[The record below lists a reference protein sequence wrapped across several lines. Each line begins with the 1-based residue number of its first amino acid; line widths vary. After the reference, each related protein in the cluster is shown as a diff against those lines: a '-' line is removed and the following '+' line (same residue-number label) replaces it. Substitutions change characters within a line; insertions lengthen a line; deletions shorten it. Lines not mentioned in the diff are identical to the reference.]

1 MDAPDRQT
9 SGYLTFLRR
18 AAEAPRSFSLFA
30 LVRGAA
36 ARALDKPPVGASRLP
51 SQDLIGLRQIPHVR
65 FPAPTLESVNFEAGK
80 GIVEGYWLGLTGP
93 MSPLP
98 LHLTEFAMIERRDAK
113 AQPFGDF
120 LHLLA
125 ERFLQLFYR
134 AWATSQPAVEADRPE
149 TDNFANYV
157 GRLSGANEGAGPDA
171 AFPANARLHY
181 AALFASRRSA
191 GAIEGGLSHLLGMAV
206 EIREFQPRWRDI
218 EAGDRTRL
226 GVRHHRLGDAIIG
239 ERVLLASDSFEVRI
253 TARDIGEFRHLQ
265 PSGRLFPVA
274 AEALDALT
282 PSHLEWNITLCL
294 AQREVLPARLNG
306 TAQLGW
312 SSWIGTAANENIRSD
327 VHLRRSALR
336 RKSRGTD

>member
-206 EIREFQPRWRDI
+206 EISRVPAALARYRSRGSNAVGSAPSPLGRCDHRR
-218 EAGDRTRL
+218 AGTARL
-226 GVRHHRLGDAIIG
+226 GQFRSAHHCARYRRISPSAAVRA
-239 ERVLLASDSFEVRI
+239 
-253 TARDIGEFRHLQ
+253 
-265 PSGRLFPVA
+265 PV
-274 AEALDALT
+274 
-282 PSHLEWNITLCL
+282 PGS
-294 AQREVLPARLNG
+294 
-306 TAQLGW
+306 
-312 SSWIGTAANENIRSD
+312 
-327 VHLRRSALR
+327 RRSAR
-336 RKSRGTD
+336 RAHAFASRMGYNAVPRTARSAARAPRRDCAARLVSMDRHGGQ